1 MTTEISNAPLGDIG
15 TKLLF
20 EDDRVRIWEMA
31 LEPGDQTAPHRHDH
45 DYYIIMV
52 EGDGIAGVP
61 HALSTGPSAEYIAVT
76 DIKPGE
82 VYPMKKGG
90 IELAR
95 NVGTKFYRE
104 IIVELKKE

>member
-1 MTTEISNAPLGDIG
+1 MTTEISDAPLGDIG
-15 TKLLF
+15 TKLLY

-31 LEPGDQTAPHRHDH
+31 LEPGEQTAPHRHEH
-45 DYYIIMV
+45 DYYIVMV

-61 HALSTGPSAEYIAVT
+61 HKLSTGASAQYIPVT

-90 IELAR
+90 VELAR
-95 NVGTKFYRE
+95 NIGSKFYRE
-104 IIVELKKE
+104 IIVELKE